1 MKFQFRMQTVLRQRE
16 RERDQARFDYLEARR
31 MLDECLA
38 ELDNFYKE
46 VDESRAEIH
55 NHQSHS
61 DQNSVSHIVYLESY
75 ISGVNLKI
83 KNKKLQARELM
94 RLVEDKLEDLT
105 KANQNVK
112 SLEKYKEK
120 KFAEWKELEKK
131 LELKKNEDLMIM
143 KYGRGENEN

>member
-1 MKFQFRMQTVLRQRE
+1 MKFQFRMNTVLKQRE
-16 RERDQARFDYLEARR
+16 RERDQAQFDYLNARR

-46 VDESRAEIH
+46 IDESRAEIH
-55 NHQSHS
+55 SRQSNS
-61 DQNSVSHIVYLESY
+61 DQNSVSHILYLESY

-105 KANQNVK
+105 KANQNLK
-112 SLEKYKEK
+112 TLEKYKDK
-120 KFAEWKELEKK
+120 KFEEWKEQQKK

-143 KYGRGENEN
+143 KYGRGEE

>member
-16 RERDQARFDYLEARR
+16 REQDQARFDYLEARR

-38 ELDNFYKE
+38 ELDNLYKE
-46 VDESRAEIH
+46 VDESRLEIQ
-55 NHQSHS
+55 NHQKNS
-61 DQNSVSHIVYLESY
+61 DQNSVSHILYLETY

-83 KNKKLQARELM
+83 KNKRLQVREVT

-105 KANQNVK
+105 KANQSVK
-112 SLEKYKEK
+112 TLEKYKDK
-120 KFAEWKELEKK
+120 KFDEWKDQQKK

-143 KYGRGENEN
+143 KYGRGEE

>member
-31 MLDECLA
+31 MLDDCLA
-38 ELDNFYKE
+38 ELDKFYKD

-55 NHQSHS
+55 KYQAGS
-61 DQNSVSHIVYLESY
+61 DQNSVSHILYLESF

-83 KNKKLQARELM
+83 KNKRLQVRELARM
-94 RLVEDKLEDLT
+94 VEDKLEDLT
-105 KANQNVK
+105 LANQNVK
-112 SLEKYKEK
+112 TLEKYKDK
-120 KFAEWKELEKK
+120 KFEEWKEQQKK

-143 KYGRGENEN
+143 RYGRGEK

>member
-16 RERDQARFDYLEARR
+16 RERDQARFDYFDAKR

-38 ELDNFYKE
+38 ELDHFYKE
-46 VDESRAEIH
+46 VDESRADIH
-55 NHQSHS
+55 KRQTSS
-61 DQNSVSHIVYLESY
+61 DQNSVSYIVYLESY

-83 KNKKLQARELM
+83 KNKKLQVRELM

-112 SLEKYKEK
+112 TLEKYKEK
-120 KFAEWKELEKK
+120 KFAEWKTEQNK

-143 KYGRGENEN
+143 KYGRGEK